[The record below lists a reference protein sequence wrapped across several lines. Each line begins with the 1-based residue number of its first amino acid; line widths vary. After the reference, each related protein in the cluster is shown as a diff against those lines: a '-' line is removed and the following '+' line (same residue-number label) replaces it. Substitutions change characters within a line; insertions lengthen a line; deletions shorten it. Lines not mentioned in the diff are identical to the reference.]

1 MLESYIQKID
11 LLSKAECLDIMEE
24 HKNAAWGKHRWS
36 QNAIDSTFEQDHDPS
51 VLEMDPKW
59 GHHVFKKLEA
69 PLRKYF
75 DERGQDFLVKSLSV
89 PRFNKYVDG
98 QTMDWHVDHI
108 HSLFD
113 GNLKGIPILSINTLL
128 NDDYVGGEFCLNLD
142 GKEVVYTLNAGQSL
156 IWPSVFLYPHHVKPV
171 TKGERQ
177 AFITWGF

>member
-11 LLSKAECLDIMEE
+11 LLSKRECLDIIQE
-24 HKNAAWGKHRWS
+24 HKNAPWGRHSWD
-36 QNAIDSTFEQDHDPS
+36 NNTDATTFKMDNDPS
-51 VLEMDPKW
+51 VLEMSQKW
-59 GHHVFKKLEA
+59 GYHIFKKLEA
-69 PLRKYF
+69 PLRMYF
-75 DERGQDFLVKSLSV
+75 EDRKQGFLVKRLSP
-89 PRFNKYVDG
+89 PRFNKYVEG

-128 NDDYVGGEFCLNLD
+128 NEDYEGGEFCFNL
-142 GKEVVYTLNAGQSL
+142 GGEEVVYKLSAGQSL